1 MEAKHNTPLSRK
13 RTRTDFTSSD
23 DEHTDNHSE
32 DDHETSQ
39 PNPDEN
45 LPKFIVLKPTYADQP
60 LTKLSPFVIEKSIL
74 GRYGTVKQVKKLKD
88 GSLLIEAAKNIQ
100 TRLLLDTQTFLGID
114 VDADAHR
121 SLNVC
126 KGVIRD
132 YHQDLRDMSE
142 EDIPHDEIRPLS

>member
-1 MEAKHNTPLSRK
+1 METKHNTPLSRK

-60 LTKLSPFVIEKSIL
+60 LTKLSPFAIEKSIL
-74 GRYGTVKQVKKLKD
+74 GLYGTVKQKVE
-88 GSLLIEAAKNIQ
+88 GW
-100 TRLLLDTQTFLGID
+100 
-114 VDADAHR
+114 
-121 SLNVC
+121 
-126 KGVIRD
+126 
-132 YHQDLRDMSE
+132 
-142 EDIPHDEIRPLS
+142 